1 MKKQTKYNLQLILGF
16 VLAIFGMALL
26 VASFF
31 VPPLGIIDTSV
42 LAAIGEVFTFSGC
55 LLGIDYHYKDRQ
67 YKYIMETNKDN
78 GDE

>member
-16 VLAIFGMALL
+16 VLAVFGMALM

-55 LLGIDYHYKDRQ
+55 LLGIDYRYKDRQ
-67 YKYIMETNKDN
+67 YRYMMENNK
-78 GDE
+78 E